1 MEINNLGIVGMVI
14 SMIIRL
20 VVVGAAIFGIVMFVR
35 TIKKSEKEGTKKT
48 QVQGYVNLVL
58 IFILIAAVAWIL
70 NMGWFRFI
78 LTFLCV
84 PIIHTVFWAIVNIN
98 AARKL
103 ELVGT
108 TKKLF
113 LLSYVTYITPYLF
126 LPDAGDEGPMYFFFG
141 LIRNDVL
148 SDIMMSVASIC
159 FIVNIAILII
169 EIVGLIKV
177 KKKEKSQE

>member
-20 VVVGAAIFGIVMFVR
+20 MVVGVAIFGIVMFAR
-35 TIKKSEKEGTKKT
+35 KIKKSEQEGTKGAR
-48 QVQGYVNLVL
+48 VRGYVILVP
-58 IFILIAAVAWIL
+58 IFILIAAAAWIL

-84 PIIHTVFWAIVNIN
+84 PIIHTVFWAIVSIN

-108 TKKLF
+108 TKILF
-113 LLSYVTYITPYLF
+113 LLSYATYIVPYLF
-126 LPDAGDEGPMYFFFG
+126 LPDGGDEGAMYFFFG
-141 LIRNDVL
+141 LIRNNAL
-148 SDIMMSVASIC
+148 SGIMMYVAEIC
-159 FIVNIAILII
+159 FMVNIAILII
-169 EIVGLIKV
+169 EIIILIK
-177 KKKEKSQE
+177 